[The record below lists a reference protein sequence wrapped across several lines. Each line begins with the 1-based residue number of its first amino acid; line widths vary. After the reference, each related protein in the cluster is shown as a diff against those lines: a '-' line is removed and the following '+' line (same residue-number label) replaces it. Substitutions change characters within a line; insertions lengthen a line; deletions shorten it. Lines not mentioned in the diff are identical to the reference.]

1 MRSVFRHLAAI
12 AILSC
17 ASIEPSAAGE
27 ARPGFRTYPA
37 FPNGGAVVEMVHDK
51 GLMLE
56 LIVKC
61 SRGVAIVTFSKTEGL
76 YCDPQHHCSSNL
88 RGTIGRACQ

>member
-1 MRSVFRHLAAI
+1 
-12 AILSC
+12 
-17 ASIEPSAAGE
+17 
-27 ARPGFRTYPA
+27 
-37 FPNGGAVVEMVHDK
+37 MVHDK